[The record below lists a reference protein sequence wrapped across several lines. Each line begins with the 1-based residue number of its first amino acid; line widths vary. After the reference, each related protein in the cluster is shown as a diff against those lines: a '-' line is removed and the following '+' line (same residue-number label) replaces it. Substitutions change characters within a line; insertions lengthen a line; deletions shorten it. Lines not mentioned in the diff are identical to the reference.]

1 MTKQSRQA
9 NIELSKKEATI
20 RLIKIGIWAYFL
32 LLIFEGALRKWFL
45 PFLATPLLLVRDP
58 IAIWL
63 IYKTWKHNLMPKNRY
78 LLGMTFVG
86 LFAMITALMAGH
98 GNLFVAI
105 YGARILLFH
114 FPLMFIMGAIMK
126 RDDVI
131 KIGRVLLVIS
141 IPMIILS
148 ALQFYSPQSAWVN
161 RGVGGDMEGAGFA
174 GAMGFFRPPGTFSFT
189 NGNTMF
195 FSLVTCFVMFFWISK
210 TKINRLVLIAAT
222 LGLLASIPISISRT
236 LLFSIIITMLFTTV
250 AASTNTAYFYK
261 IIGVFVVL
269 ALSLLGISQFEFFQ
283 TSTEAFTARLEGAS
297 EIEGGLEGTLIDRY
311 LGGLVTAISNSADK
325 PFFGY
330 GIGMGTNAG
339 SKMLTGGVTFLISE
353 EEWGRLIGEMGALL
367 GLLAIFIRLAFSFK
381 ISLASYKNIKAGDF
395 LPWILL
401 SFALI
406 VIPQGQWAQPTAL
419 GFSTFIG
426 GLVLA
431 ALNNHE
437 IVTDE
442 NTKQP
447 LKTNTK

>member
-1 MTKQSRQA
+1 MTNKLIAAHNRQQDKA
-9 NIELSKKEATI
+9 EATI
-20 RLIKIGIWAYFL
+20 RLLKKGIWAYFL

-63 IYKTWKHNLMPKNRY
+63 IYKTWKHHLMPHSWL

-86 LFAMITALMAGH
+86 LFAVITALVLGH
-98 GNLFVAI
+98 GSLFVAL

-114 FPLMFIMGAIMK
+114 FPLMFVMGALMQ

-131 KIGRVLLVIS
+131 NMGRVLLVIA
-141 IPMIILS
+141 IPMIILT

-195 FSLVTCFVMFFWISK
+195 FSLVACFVFFFWISK
-210 TKINRLVLIAAT
+210 TKINRIVLIAAT
-222 LGLLASIPISISRT
+222 LALLASIPISISRT
-236 LLFSIIITMLFTTV
+236 LLFSIIITMGFTTV
-250 AASTNTAYFYK
+250 AASTNRTYFNK
-261 IIGVFVVL
+261 IMGVFVVL
-269 ALSLLGISQFEFFQ
+269 VILLLGLSQFEFFQ
-283 TSTEAFTARLEGAS
+283 TSTEAFTARFEGAS
-297 EIEGGLEGTLIDRY
+297 EAEGGLEGTLVDRY
-311 LGGLVTAISNSADK
+311 LGGLVEAISNSAEK

-339 SKMLTGGVTFLISE
+339 SQMLTGERTFLIAE
-353 EEWGRLIGEMGALL
+353 EEWGRLIGEMGPLL
-367 GLLAIFIRLAFSFK
+367 GILAIFIRLAFALKLSLESFK
-381 ISLASYKNIKAGDF
+381 SMKAGDF

-419 GFSTFIG
+419 GFSTLIG

-431 ALNNHE
+431 ALNE
-437 IVTDE
+437 D
-442 NTKQP
+442 
-447 LKTNTK
+447 